1 IDQISPQLRASV
13 IAAEDRGFARHRGV
27 DWAAVFGSVHTRLEG
42 RRARGASTL
51 TMQLAGFL
59 APDLAQPGTRGYWDK
74 ARQMRAAMAIER
86 GWSKDQI
93 LEAYL
98 NLAGF
103 RGEAQGIMAASQ
115 SLYGK

>member
-1 IDQISPQLRASV
+1 MITS
-13 IAAEDRGFARHRGV
+13 EDKSFRVHKGV
-27 DWAAVFGSVHTRLEG
+27 DWLAVLGSIRDHWNG
-42 RRARGASTL
+42 KRARGASTI

-59 APDLAQPGTRGYWDK
+59 APDLARPGARSLWDK

-86 GWSKDQI
+86 SWSKDQI

-103 RGEAQGIMAASQ
+103 RGETQGIMAASR
-115 SLYGK
+115 SLFGKPPAQLLRR